1 MTTINAVYVLLSV
14 IFASFITYM
23 FVYNIRCKNRE
34 KRMAMKHHPP
44 AAR

>member
-34 KRMAMKHHPP
+34 KRMALKHHPP
-44 AAR
+44 TAR